1 MNLQFEQ
8 PFENSTTARRSKP
21 VITQEVVG
29 SPPYIAAEQFSFD
42 DVVVNARTVRPGDTV
57 TVTAFYSSK
66 ATGLVTQFDF
76 NQDHVDACSP
86 GGFTSGPGADLY
98 VEAELATADA
108 SPGSCWDTFN
118 RGQIDETLEVAAPT
132 REGTAPLEVRLVGG
146 NSRQVYESETI
157 EIQVSGQASPPPDR
171 PEDDPDDTQPGDTPE
186 DEECGFVEGLLGQC
200 EGQDGLLSGIEGPLI
215 ALVVILLLLFAISA
229 SI

>member
-8 PFENSTTARRSKP
+8 PFENSTTARRSKR
-21 VITQEVVG
+21 VTAQEAVG

-86 GGFTSGPGADLY
+86 DGLTSGPGADLY

-171 PEDDPDDTQPGDTPE
+171 PDDQPGDTPA

-200 EGQDGLLSGIEGPLI
+200 EGDSGGIGGLQGSLVL
-215 ALVVILLLLFAISA
+215 LVVILLLLFAVSA
-229 SI
+229 SL

>member
-8 PFENSTTARRSKP
+8 PFESRTTARRSER
-21 VITQEVVG
+21 VTAQVVG

-66 ATGLVTQFDF
+66 GTGFVTQFDF
-76 NQDHVDACSP
+76 NQDHVDACSV

-132 REGTAPLEVRLVGG
+132 QEGTAPLEVRLVGG
-146 NSRQVYESETI
+146 NSRQVYDSETI

-171 PEDDPDDTQPGDTPE
+171 PEDEPVDAQPGDTPE
-186 DEECGFVEGLLGQC
+186 DEECGFIEALLGQC
-200 EGQDGLLSGIEGPLI
+200 EGDGGGIGGLQGSLVL
-215 ALVVILLLLFAISA
+215 LVVILLLLFAVSA
-229 SI
+229 SL

>member
-132 REGTAPLEVRLVGG
+132 REGTATLEVRIVGG
-146 NSRQVYESETI
+146 ASKQVYDSETI
-157 EIQVSGQASPPPDR
+157 EIQVSGQASPPADR
-171 PEDDPDDTQPGDTPE
+171 PDDQPGDTPA
-186 DEECGFVEGLLGQC
+186 DGECGFVEGLLGQC
-200 EGQDGLLSGIEGPLI
+200 EGDSGGIGGLQGSLVL
-215 ALVVILLLLFAISA
+215 LVVILLLLFAVSA
-229 SI
+229 SL

>member
-8 PFENSTTARRSKP
+8 PFESRTTARRSER
-21 VITQEVVG
+21 VTAQVVG

-132 REGTAPLEVRLVGG
+132 REGTAPLEVRLVGE

-171 PEDDPDDTQPGDTPE
+171 PDDQPGDTPA

-200 EGQDGLLSGIEGPLI
+200 EGDSGGIGGLQGSLVL
-215 ALVVILLLLFAISA
+215 LVVILLLLFAVSA
-229 SI
+229 SL